1 MTIQIVEKET
11 AVPFPTS
18 FTITGEQLCT
28 LGEIGPTELI
38 KGEVVRAMPT
48 GHSHGIIE
56 SMIAAL
62 IFNYLRT
69 HKIGRVVSGE
79 VGVYTQRNPDTVRA
93 VDVAFISNERYRQV
107 QSGSYL
113 DVAPELV
120 VEIMPPANTRSEVHE
135 KLAEYFAI
143 GVQCVWIVDP
153 QLAQVHVYQS
163 IDNVMRLTRQDTL
176 TGGDI
181 LPGFTVTLTDIFAVE

>member
-48 GHSHGIIE
+48 GHPHGIIE

-120 VEIMPPANTRSEVHE
+120 VEMV
-135 KLAEYFAI
+135 LWEYKGYTHI
-143 GVQCVWIVDP
+143 
-153 QLAQVHVYQS
+153 
-163 IDNVMRLTRQDTL
+163 
-176 TGGDI
+176 
-181 LPGFTVTLTDIFAVE
+181 